1 MICTRPACPFAVPA
15 TDAPPIAKNRGPTPA
30 PQLFDH
36 HYRFAVNTRIAANQ
50 AGRVIREGDRI
61 DAE

>member
-1 MICTRPACPFAVPA
+1 MEHRE
-15 TDAPPIAKNRGPTPA
+15 DERGPTPA

-36 HYRFAVNTRIAANQ
+36 HYRFAVNTRIAADQ
-50 AGRVIREGDRI
+50 AGRIVREGDRI